1 MTSVRQISK
10 SRLSH
15 GEHVGVLWEGI
26 AGTSLP
32 TAELSHNQS
41 ESRQETDSAFKRV
54 TEETLM
60 LEC

>member
-1 MTSVRQISK
+1 MTSLRQISK
-10 SRLSH
+10 SRLSR

-32 TAELSHNQS
+32 TTELSHDQS
-41 ESRQETDSAFKRV
+41 ESRQETDSTFKRI